1 MGWAPIFCV
10 RSAAGTASRKA
21 NVNEPRVW
29 LIIQWARTGA
39 RSAND
44 RSAISQVTMGQRE
57 GPVIMR
63 SPLLSE
69 NPADIQQMA
78 HDYVEAK
85 WGTRLD
91 TATGDIVR
99 WFGECLA
106 EAYLAGA
113 LDHRRVLDCAKLLV
127 ERK

>member
-1 MGWAPIFCV
+1 M
-10 RSAAGTASRKA
+10 
-21 NVNEPRVW
+21 
-29 LIIQWARTGA
+29 
-39 RSAND
+39 
-44 RSAISQVTMGQRE
+44 
-57 GPVIMR
+57 IMR

-69 NPADIQQMA
+69 NPADIKQLA
-78 HDYVEAK
+78 HDYVEAR

-91 TATGDIVR
+91 AATSEIVR

-113 LDHRRVLDCAKLLV
+113 LDHRRALDCAKLLV